1 MKVARN
7 PRRAYDENGNEI
19 RPSTVGRSVSQGFR
33 TVMAYCEAHNCRHG
47 GEVPLKG
54 WHPELPVP
62 DMALKLRYSKCGG
75 RRIRMTV
82 NVAELYAIT
91 YVANSGLR
99 NQD

>member
-1 MKVARN
+1 
-7 PRRAYDENGNEI
+7 
-19 RPSTVGRSVSQGFR
+19 
-33 TVMAYCEAHNCRHG
+33 
-47 GEVPLKG
+47 
-54 WHPELPVP
+54 VP